1 MSPEAAI
8 AGLIAERLAERRV
21 DDPPL
26 VLGLCGAQGSGKSTV
41 AARLAER
48 FAGSAI
54 LSLDDLYLTRAER
67 QRLARETHPL
77 FATRGVPGTHDVALG
92 IATLAAIARGEAAPL
107 PRFDKAIDDRAPM
120 STWPNAPEHC
130 ELVIFEGWCVGARP
144 EAEEALAAPLN
155 RLEVD
160 EDNDGIW
167 RRYANA
173 ALATDYPALFDRL
186 DMLVL
191 MMPPDWPT
199 VLRWRTQ
206 QEDAL
211 RRARGDGTGVMN
223 DAQLA
228 RFVSHYERLTR
239 HIWAEMPDRAD
250 LCLRLDQDRG
260 LASWS
265 VRDGRRLDEKWP
277 GA

>member
-8 AGLIAERLAERRV
+8 AGLVADRLAQRRAG
-21 DDPPL
+21 DPPL

-48 FAGSAI
+48 FEGSAI
-54 LSLDDLYLTRAER
+54 LSLDDLYRTRADR
-67 QRLARETHPL
+67 QRLAREVHPL

-92 IATLAAIARGEAAPL
+92 VATLAGIARGEAVPL
-107 PRFDKAIDDRAPM
+107 PRFDKAIDDRALRA
-120 STWPNAPEHC
+120 TWPAAPAPC
-130 ELVIFEGWCVGARP
+130 SLLIFEGWCVGARP
-144 EAEEALAAPLN
+144 QTEEALAAPIN
-155 RLEVD
+155 RLEAE
-160 EDNDGIW
+160 EDAEGIW
-167 RRYANA
+167 RRYVNA
-173 ALATDYPALFDRL
+173 VLAADYPALFDRL

-206 QEDAL
+206 QEEAL
-211 RRARGDGTGVMN
+211 RCARGEGAGVMN

-239 HIWAEMPDRAD
+239 HIWAEMPWRAD
-250 LCLRLDQDRG
+250 LCLRLDEHRALIG
-260 LASWS
+260 
-265 VRDGRRLDEKWP
+265 
-277 GA
+277 